1 MRTKWIVAIILGLA
15 LLALCA
21 GIAIIGIFTLNAFST
36 SRVSLGPVNIAQ
48 PANVSASATEEKT
61 FIVQAPATLVL
72 NNTMGDI
79 EVKAVQDSQQ
89 IQVTAQKTTW
99 GVDQNAADTA
109 LQNLNVSIE
118 QQDNQVTIKVEGQP
132 ATQVI
137 NNRTDR
143 VDFTILVPS
152 QTTTDLTTRFGK
164 ISLSGTQ
171 GKAALQADFGDV
183 QVTDFSGGLSV
194 ESRNGNLS
202 AERIHLL
209 ESGFGDVTLHSSF
222 GKVSL
227 SDVETQKVS
236 LSSNNG
242 AISLD
247 GAKVQG
253 DVDLN
258 SDFGK
263 INFTTGSAASLTVK
277 TLNGDIALKDL
288 AIDGL
293 INAQSDFG
301 DLTLTQAHGQNYTL
315 TTKNGKISADAVQGT
330 LTVSTDFG
338 DVDLSGGQDATL
350 NLTSRSGV
358 LSYSGS
364 LGAGPHLLSTNFG
377 AINLQLPQDTPLNV
391 DLMTKFGHIRSDL
404 KITISTNEL
413 DQKHWTGTING
424 GGASLKAQTDNGDIT
439 ISVLP

>member
-21 GIAIIGIFTLNAFST
+21 AIATIGIFTLNAFSIR
-36 SRVSLGPVNIAQ
+36 RVSLGPINIAQ
-48 PANVSASATEEKT
+48 PANISARTTEEKSFT
-61 FIVQAPATLVL
+61 VQAPATLVL
-72 NNTMGDI
+72 NNAMGDI
-79 EVKAVQDSQQ
+79 DVKAVEGSHQ
-89 IQVTAQKTTW
+89 IQVTAQKTAW

-109 LQNLNVSIE
+109 LQNLKVTME
-118 QQDNQVTIKVEGQP
+118 QQDNQVTIKVEDQP
-132 ATQVI
+132 VTQVNI
-137 NNRTDR
+137 NRADS

-164 ISLSGTQ
+164 IGLNGTQ

-194 ESRNGNLS
+194 ESRNGTVS

-209 ESGFGDVTLHSSF
+209 ESGFGDVSLNSSF

-227 SDVETQKVS
+227 SDAETQKAS

-242 AISLD
+242 LITLNN
-247 GAKVQG
+247 AKVQG
-253 DVDLN
+253 DVDLH

-263 INFTTGSAASLTVK
+263 INFTNGSAASLTAK
-277 TLNGDIALKDL
+277 TLNGDITLKGL
-288 AIDGL
+288 AVDGL

-301 DLTLTQAHGQNYTL
+301 DLTLTQAVGQNYTL

-330 LTVSTDFG
+330 LTVSNDFG
-338 DVDLSGGQDATL
+338 NVDLSGGENATL
-350 NLTSRSGV
+350 NLTSRSGA
-358 LSYSGS
+358 LRYSGS
-364 LGAGPHLLSTNFG
+364 LGAGPHQLSTNFG

-391 DLMTKFGHIRSDL
+391 DLLTKFGHIRSDL

-424 GGASLKAQTDNGDIT
+424 GGASLNAQTDNGDIT
-439 ISVLP
+439 IGALP